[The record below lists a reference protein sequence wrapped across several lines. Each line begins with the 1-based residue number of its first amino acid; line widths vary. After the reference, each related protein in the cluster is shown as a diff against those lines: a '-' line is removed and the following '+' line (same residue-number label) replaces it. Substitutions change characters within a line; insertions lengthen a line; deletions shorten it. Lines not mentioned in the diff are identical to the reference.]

1 MAQSLDTGRQRDN
14 TVALLQM
21 VSTNTVADNLQQ
33 AEVLLTEAAK
43 QGAVMAVL
51 PENFALLD
59 TANLRGLAESGL
71 EDVVQFLCRQAVEQ
85 GLWIVAGSLPMITT
99 PQGGDVPAPHVRSVC
114 LVIDAL
120 GHIRARYDKVHLFDV
135 EVTDAQGSYCE
146 SDSVDPG
153 DELVVVDTPL
163 GTLGLT
169 ICYDLRFPEQ
179 YQRLRDA
186 GAELIVVPSAFTY
199 VTGEAHWEVLLRARA
214 VENQVYMLGVN
225 QGGEHSPARKTWGH
239 SMVVD
244 PWGRVIAGCE
254 MGSGVVLAMIDLD
267 ELADLRKKM
276 PVQKHRHRSRL

>member
-1 MAQSLDTGRQRDN
+1 MGDSKANERQ
-14 TVALLQM
+14 VGKALALLQM
-21 VSTNTVADNLQQ
+21 VSTNTVAENLLQ
-33 AEVLLTEAAK
+33 AEMLLTEAAQ
-43 QGAVMAVL
+43 QGAMLAVL

-71 EDVVQFLCRQAVEQ
+71 EEVVQFLCRQAVEK
-85 GLWIVAGSLPMITT
+85 GLWIVAGSLPMVTT
-99 PQGGDVPAPHVRSVC
+99 PQGDDVPLPHVRSVC

-120 GHIRARYDKVHLFDV
+120 GQIRARYDKVHLFDV
-135 EVTDAQGSYCE
+135 DVADAQGSYRE

-186 GAELIVVPSAFTY
+186 GAELIAVPSAFTY
-199 VTGEAHWEVLLRARA
+199 LTGEAHWEVLLRARA
-214 VENQVYMLGVN
+214 IENQVYMLGVN
-225 QGGEHSPARKTWGH
+225 QGGKHSPARKTWGH

-244 PWGRVIAGCE
+244 PWGGVVAGCE
-254 MGSGVVLAMIDLD
+254 MGAGVVLATIDLD
-267 ELADLRKKM
+267 ALADLREKM
-276 PVQKHRHRSRL
+276 PVQAHRHQSGF

>member
-1 MAQSLDTGRQRDN
+1 MVHSMDTEWQGCKAL
-14 TVALLQM
+14 ALLQM
-21 VSTNTVADNLQQ
+21 VSTDSVADNLQQ
-33 AEVLLTEAAK
+33 AERLLADAAR

-59 TANLRGLAESGL
+59 TANLRSLAETGL
-71 EDVVQFLCRQAVEQ
+71 DDVVQFLCRQAVDK
-85 GLWIVAGSLPMITT
+85 GLWIIAGSLPMATT
-99 PQGGDVPAPHVRSVC
+99 PQGEEVPAPRVRSVC

-120 GHIRARYDKVHLFDV
+120 GHIRARYDKIHLFDV
-135 EVTDAQGSYCE
+135 EVADAQGSYRE
-146 SDSVDPG
+146 SDSVEPG
-153 DELVVVDTPL
+153 TDLVVVDTPL
-163 GTLGLT
+163 GALGLT

-225 QGGEHSPARKTWGH
+225 QGGEHSPSRKTWGH

-244 PWGRVIAGCE
+244 PWGRIIAEGE
-254 MGSGVVLAMIDLD
+254 MGAGVVLAMIDLD
-267 ELADLRKKM
+267 AQADLRKKM
-276 PVQKHRHRSRL
+276 PVQQHRHRSGF

>member
-1 MAQSLDTGRQRDN
+1 MVQPLDSGRQCDKAL
-14 TVALLQM
+14 ALLQM
-21 VSTNTVADNLQQ
+21 VSTDVVADNLKQ
-33 AEVLLTEAAK
+33 AEMLLSEAAR
-43 QGAVMAVL
+43 QGAVLAVL

-59 TANLRGLAESGL
+59 TANLRSLAESGL
-71 EDVVQFLCRQAVEQ
+71 DDVVQFLCRQAVEK
-85 GLWIVAGSLPMITT
+85 GLWIVAGSLPMVTA
-99 PQGGDVPAPHVRSVC
+99 PQGENVPAPHVRSVC

-120 GHIRARYDKVHLFDV
+120 GQIRGRYDKIHLFDV
-135 EVTDAQGSYCE
+135 DVADAQGNYRE
-146 SDSVDPG
+146 SDSVEPG

-163 GTLGLT
+163 GSLGLT

-179 YQRLRDA
+179 YQQLRDA

-214 VENQVYMLGVN
+214 IENQVYMLGVN
-225 QGGEHSPARKTWGH
+225 QGGEHSPSRKTWGH

-254 MGSGVVLAMIDLD
+254 MGPGVVLARIDLD

-276 PVQKHRHRSRL
+276 PVQKHRHRSNL

>member
-1 MAQSLDTGRQRDN
+1 MSRSADVAGQSGN

-21 VSTNTVADNLQQ
+21 VSTDSVADNLQQ
-33 AEVLLTEAAK
+33 AETLLAEAAS

-59 TANLRGLAESGL
+59 TANLRTLAETGL
-71 EDVVQFLCRQAVEQ
+71 DDVVQFLCRQAVEK
-85 GLWIVAGSLPMITT
+85 GLWIVAGSLPMATT
-99 PQGGDVPAPHVRSVC
+99 PQGEEVAAPRVRSVC

-120 GHIRARYDKVHLFDV
+120 GHIRARYDKIHLFDV
-135 EVTDAQGSYCE
+135 DVSDAQGSYRE
-146 SDSVDPG
+146 SDSVEPG
-153 DELVVVDTPL
+153 SELVVVDTPL
-163 GTLGLT
+163 GALGLT

-225 QGGEHSPARKTWGH
+225 QGGEHSPSRKTWGH
-239 SMVVD
+239 SMAVD
-244 PWGRVIAGCE
+244 PWGRIIADCE
-254 MGSGVVLAMIDLD
+254 MGAGVVLATIDLD
-267 ELADLRKKM
+267 AQADLRKKM
-276 PVQKHRHRSRL
+276 PVLQHRHRSGF